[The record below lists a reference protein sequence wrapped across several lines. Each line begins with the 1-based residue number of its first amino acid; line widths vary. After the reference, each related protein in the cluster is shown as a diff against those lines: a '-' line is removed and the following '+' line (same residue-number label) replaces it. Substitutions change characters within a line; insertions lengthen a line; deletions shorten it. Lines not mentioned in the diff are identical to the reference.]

1 MYTLN
6 STAFVAVSLG
16 HKIIDNDL
24 QTDLITL
31 NYALVNIKKTVDENK
46 EEIMKSYTDLS
57 SPVVA
62 RWMCVCKKKQ
72 NKKYMVTI

>member
-1 MYTLN
+1 
-6 STAFVAVSLG
+6 
-16 HKIIDNDL
+16 
-24 QTDLITL
+24 
-31 NYALVNIKKTVDENK
+31 
-46 EEIMKSYTDLS
+46 MKSYTDLS